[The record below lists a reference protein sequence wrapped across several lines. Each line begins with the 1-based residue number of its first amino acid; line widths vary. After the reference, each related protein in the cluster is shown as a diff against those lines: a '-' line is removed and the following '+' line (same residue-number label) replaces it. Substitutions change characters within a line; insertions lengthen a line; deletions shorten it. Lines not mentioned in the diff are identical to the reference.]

1 MRILGGKL
9 NSTPEAKQYLQRA
22 SNNSIILTPIMAD
35 VQYASSAMPT
45 YFPHP
50 PWHPMYSLDRD
61 AVKCLLKMRAVDVYM
76 KMKAAL
82 ATDSPEEMRESGSL
96 HFETASPRAATTTTT
111 STTIDAAV
119 PSPPCPSIDG
129 TDVVLNDVSSR
140 RWGVD
145 Q

>member
-50 PWHPMYSLDRD
+50 PWHPMYSLARD
-61 AVKCLLKMRAVDVYM
+61 AVEYLLKMRAVDVYT

-82 ATDSPEEMRESGSL
+82 AEEMRESGSL
-96 HFETASPRAATTTTT
+96 YFETASPRAATTTTT